1 MKNNILKMMALIVFV
16 LQMDCF
22 AAETWKVMRNV
33 TIGPSGTTNAM
44 TTIRQQMSGLTNG
57 LRSCVVKQTL
67 DGVRTM
73 TTVFFDETTGIATET
88 VKSDVVGETDAV

>member
-1 MKNNILKMMALIVFV
+1 MALIVFV

-57 LRSCVVKQTL
+57 LRSCVVKQTP